1 MESNAITIKDVINS
15 YEELKLSTELRL
27 DKSKFHNG
35 LVKIFAN
42 HGEKIDFRSS
52 DYEKNWPKLK
62 SNYRD
67 YIKQWNQDKKRKNL
81 DKFRNFS
88 NVDDVFYSA
97 DLYPTLCFKT
107 SSR

>member
-1 MESNAITIKDVINS
+1 METNAITIRDVIDS
-15 YEELKLSTELRL
+15 YEKLKLSTELKY
-27 DKSKFHNG
+27 DTEKYQNG
-35 LVKIFAN
+35 LVQIFAN

-62 SNYRD
+62 TNYRQ
-67 YIKQWNQDKKRKNL
+67 YIIKWNQDKKKKNS

-97 DLYPTLCFKT
+97 ALYPTLCFKT